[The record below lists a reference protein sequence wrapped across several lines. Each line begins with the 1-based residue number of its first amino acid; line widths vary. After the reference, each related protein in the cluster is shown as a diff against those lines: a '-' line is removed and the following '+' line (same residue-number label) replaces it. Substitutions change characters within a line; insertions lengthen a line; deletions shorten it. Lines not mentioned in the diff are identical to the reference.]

1 MVLKSFSSL
10 DQEKLKTILIRNINA
25 NKKSFNFSKN
35 LKMPDVITNI
45 NDFSFFYE
53 DIKKGNYIT
62 DKQISG
68 DIIFFDKKTNLNEIN
83 NKIIFIENADPG
95 YDFLFSYNLK
105 GLVTKYGGANSHMA
119 IRCMELG
126 LPSVIGIGKNGNRKR
141 YCWSCDFFGI

>member
-68 DIIFFDKKTNLNEIN
+68 DIIFFDKN
-83 NKIIFIENADPG
+83 
-95 YDFLFSYNLK
+95 
-105 GLVTKYGGANSHMA
+105 
-119 IRCMELG
+119 
-126 LPSVIGIGKNGNRKR
+126 
-141 YCWSCDFFGI
+141 